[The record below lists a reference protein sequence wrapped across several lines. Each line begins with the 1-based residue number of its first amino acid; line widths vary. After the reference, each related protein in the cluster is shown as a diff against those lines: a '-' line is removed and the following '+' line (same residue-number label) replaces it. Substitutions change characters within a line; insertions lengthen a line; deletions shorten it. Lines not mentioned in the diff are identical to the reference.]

1 MLDGPPE
8 DAVAELGDDEAAQEQ
23 TEEELEML
31 LYSARERVAAQKL
44 TLPTWWK
51 PTFQLHLDIQMQYN
65 LTAPRWEGECN
76 PRSDPP
82 IPVFEQ
88 AEQAVGAHVDCNALY
103 LRLQAKPT

>member
-31 LYSARERVAAQKL
+31 LYSAREREAAQKL

-65 LTAPRWEGECN
+65 LTAPREGEGN
-76 PRSDPP
+76 P
-82 IPVFEQ
+82 
-88 AEQAVGAHVDCNALY
+88 AVTPQSQPLNKQSRPWVHM
-103 LRLQAKPT
+103 

>member
-31 LYSARERVAAQKL
+31 LYSAREREAAQKL

-65 LTAPRWEGECN
+65 LTAPRWEGEGN
-76 PRSDPP
+76 P
-82 IPVFEQ
+82 
-88 AEQAVGAHVDCNALY
+88 AVTPQSQSLNKQSRPWVHM
-103 LRLQAKPT
+103 